1 MPVATRVA
9 PAPKLDIERIVAAAF
24 AMLDDEG
31 LDGLSMRSLAA
42 RLGVQAPALY
52 WHFTSKNA
60 LLSVMARRVYAG
72 ARPQGNDTGSW
83 RNWLTDFGTALH
95 TVFTEQ
101 RDRAQ
106 LCAVARPAGDQAGEE
121 LGDVIAAPL
130 VARGLDRD
138 QALSRQASIIA
149 FTLGWALYETNGP
162 MLARLS
168 SMLDVSA
175 AYRDGLE
182 AMVRGFPD

>member
-1 MPVATRVA
+1 MPAAPRIA
-9 PAPKLDIERIVAAAF
+9 PAPKLDMERIIVAAF

-72 ARPQGNDTGSW
+72 ARSHVGEDGSW

-95 TVFTEQ
+95 KVFTEQ

-106 LCAVARPAGDQAGEE
+106 
-121 LGDVIAAPL
+121 
-130 VARGLDRD
+130 
-138 QALSRQASIIA
+138 
-149 FTLGWALYETNGP
+149 
-162 MLARLS
+162 
-168 SMLDVSA
+168 
-175 AYRDGLE
+175 
-182 AMVRGFPD
+182 